1 MMSHATLYHKVKR
14 IDNDRLTKEF
24 INFTFL
30 KLCILCYNLDLFD
43 KIFIFVYDMIVVEMP

>member
-14 IDNDRLTKEF
+14 IDNDWLTKEF
-24 INFTFL
+24 INFIFV

-43 KIFIFVYDMIVVEMP
+43 KIFIFVYDMIVVEVP